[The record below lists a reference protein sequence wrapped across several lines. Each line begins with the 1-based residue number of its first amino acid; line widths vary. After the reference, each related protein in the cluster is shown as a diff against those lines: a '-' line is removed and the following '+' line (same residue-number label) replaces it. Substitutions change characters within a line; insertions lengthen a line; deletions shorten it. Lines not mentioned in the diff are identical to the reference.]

1 MTREEAYDAV
11 AKLAAEHALIA
22 QGFGGVLTIVH
33 PDTQRA
39 EGLEALCL
47 HMAGLGP
54 HPASLEQQ
62 KQQAEQG
69 DTRRA
74 STEDQLDIFNDSKGI
89 SSVSRPPSTPCPTL
103 SQADGQ

>member
-33 PDTQRA
+33 PETQRA

-47 HMAGLGP
+47 HMAGQGP
-54 HPASLEQQ
+54 HPTTIERMT
-62 KQQAEQG
+62 QQAEQ
-69 DTRRA
+69 DAARRA
-74 STEDQLDIFNDSKGI
+74 STDAQLDIFNDSRTG
-89 SSVSRPPSTPCPTL
+89 T
-103 SQADGQ
+103 